1 MYTFSVH
8 NHGGVEGLALC
19 EPNKSSCVL
28 QPLVKREAIIQP
40 FYCGQFAA
48 ITSYYRSFT
57 MICCERLIIPD
68 FGLADNVY
76 MRAIMNEGTNSVA
89 VSFAQAFATGND
101 AKSQT
106 RKISGGGY
114 SEYNLSRR
122 RRDNTIVTNFR
133 DCMIVPEKSVVQLKI
148 PIPLARDER
157 ISLID
162 KTKRILGNDSLL
174 SAKLFMGMALEL
186 TDPWGEVSFLSSAAV
201 EGEIFS
207 DPNKWWRSTES
218 SYGKVI
224 RMPPFGE
231 PN

>member
-1 MYTFSVH
+1 MAFFNLWSSERLSFSLSIVA
-8 NHGGVEGLALC
+8 VI
-19 EPNKSSCVL
+19 S
-28 QPLVKREAIIQP
+28 
-40 FYCGQFAA
+40 AA
-48 ITSYYRSFT
+48 ITSYYQFFYHEST
-57 MICCERLIIPD
+57 VSVKIIPD
-68 FGLADNVY
+68 FGLADTVY
-76 MRAIMNEGTNSVA
+76 MRAIIMNEGTNSVA

-162 KTKRILGNDSLL
+162 KTKRILDNDSLL

-207 DPNKWWRSTES
+207 DPNKRWRSTES

-224 RMPPFGE
+224 RMPPFGD

>member
-1 MYTFSVH
+1 
-8 NHGGVEGLALC
+8 
-19 EPNKSSCVL
+19 
-28 QPLVKREAIIQP
+28 
-40 FYCGQFAA
+40 
-48 ITSYYRSFT
+48 
-57 MICCERLIIPD
+57 
-68 FGLADNVY
+68 
-76 MRAIMNEGTNSVA
+76 MRR
-89 VSFAQAFATGND
+89 
-101 AKSQT
+101 SQT

-186 TDPWGEVSFLSSAAV
+186 TDPWRKSLFCLRQQSR
-201 EGEIFS
+201 EIFS

-224 RMPPFGE
+224 RMPLSANPIRNVKAAYPPPSASVPLGS
-231 PN
+231 